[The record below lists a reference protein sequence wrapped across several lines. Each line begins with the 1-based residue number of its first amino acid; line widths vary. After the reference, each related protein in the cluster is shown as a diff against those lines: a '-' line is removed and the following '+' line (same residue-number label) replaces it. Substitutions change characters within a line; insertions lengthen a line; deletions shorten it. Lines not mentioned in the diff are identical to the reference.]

1 MARFNVKSIG
11 FTLPTMIV
19 GAPLV
24 SSVIV
29 GVANYMNAR
38 STFLLNARSGL
49 AAVIESRGSALQR
62 YLASIKQDLA
72 FQSTNPAVFN
82 ALAAFR
88 AGWQQLPGDKTTVL
102 QKLYIND
109 NPHPT
114 GQKENLDFAT
124 DGSAYSRAHAEY
136 HPFFRKFLRERGY
149 YDVFLFDTAGNLV
162 CSVFKE
168 ADYATNLNTGKWK
181 GSDLGRSFRAAMSSG
196 KAGHISFFDF
206 QPYAPSHDAP
216 ASFISTPLV
225 DGNGLVK
232 GVLVFQMPIDN
243 MNSVLLEKSGLG
255 ETGKTYIVGQ
265 DFLMRSND
273 RFGKESTILKEKVD
287 NRFVRDALEG
297 KSGVGEFSAVDGRV
311 VEFAYAPFEFEG
323 AKWAIAAEKD
333 YAEVTEPLLSMR
345 NQAVL
350 FGFAIF
356 VVIGGFG
363 WFFARGIS
371 SALLRLNEA
380 TREIADGN
388 IEREVPA
395 DDRADEIGEVACSIR
410 VFRDS
415 LVRMRELEAQQRET
429 EENARREKA
438 QQEERAAEELRR
450 QKEFQEAGAKR
461 ERTEAF
467 EKIASDFEG
476 QVMMM
481 LETVASAAN
490 EMRASAESMNRTAE
504 HASGQ
509 TATVAAAS
517 EKASTNLQTVASAAE
532 ELTSSVREIGR
543 QVTETNRIAVEAVA
557 DSENANAKVQG
568 LAEAAQKIGDVV
580 ELINDI
586 ASQTNLLALNATIE
600 AARAGESGK
609 GFAVVAS
616 EVKSLAT
623 QTAKATEEIAVQIE
637 GVRDATGEAVSVIG
651 SISGVIGR
659 MNENSGAIAAA
670 VDQQSAATQEIAA
683 NVQQAAQGT
692 QEVNGN
698 IIDVSRLVSET
709 GESAS
714 QVLGAANELAQQ
726 SEGMRAKLNEFLQQ
740 IRAA

>member
-19 GAPLV
+19 GAALV

-29 GVANYMNAR
+29 GVANCMNAR

-162 CSVFKE
+162 YSVFKE

-273 RFGKESTILKEKVD
+273 RFGKESTILREKVD
-287 NRFVRDALEG
+287 NRFVRDAL
-297 KSGVGEFSAVDGRV
+297 
-311 VEFAYAPFEFEG
+311 EG

-532 ELTSSVREIGR
+532 ELTSSVREIGC